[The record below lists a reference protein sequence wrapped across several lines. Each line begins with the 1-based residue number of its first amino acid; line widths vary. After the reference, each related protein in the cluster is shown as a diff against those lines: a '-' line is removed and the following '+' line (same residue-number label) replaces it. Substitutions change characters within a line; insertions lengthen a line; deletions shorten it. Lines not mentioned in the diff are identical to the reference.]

1 VAVIECPFCSE
12 ILEIKPPDKLHS
24 AFSLEKPIPNSF
36 HGDVIKKTARCQNPN
51 CMKAI
56 TVFWYAP
63 LEYFNRI

>member
-24 AFSLEKPIPNSF
+24 AFSLEKPLPNSF
-36 HGDVIKKTARCQNPN
+36 HGDIIKRTSKCQNPN
-51 CMKAI
+51 CRKAI